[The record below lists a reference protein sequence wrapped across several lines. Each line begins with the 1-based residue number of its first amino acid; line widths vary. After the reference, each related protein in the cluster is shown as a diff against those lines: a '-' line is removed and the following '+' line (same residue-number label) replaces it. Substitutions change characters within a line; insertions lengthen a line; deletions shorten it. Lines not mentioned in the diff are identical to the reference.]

1 MPIENLQSQ
10 ELHEKVDSTEK
21 KLNDLQKEVTD
32 LSVVSKL
39 WKKKDIEKELNVV
52 KTDLEELKK
61 NTNLSDADKE
71 KITQMEA
78 TNTELLANIQT
89 ELFDLK

>member
-1 MPIENLQSQ
+1 MTYEDLQQQ

-32 LSVVSKL
+32 LSIISKL
-39 WKKKDIEKELNVV
+39 RKKKDIENELNTV

-61 NTNLSDADKE
+61 NANLSDTDKE
-71 KITQMEA
+71 KITKMET
-78 TNTELLANIQT
+78 TNTELLASIQT